1 MQIKGMQK
9 SQIQNITHKFKTGNI
24 VKIVDAGKSSDT
36 SYTIIKLKKSVDGT
50 PLYLLKSSSSP
61 IMLLYYESKSSH
73 LEKIR

>member
-9 SQIQNITHKFKTGNI
+9 SQIQNISHKFKTGNI
-24 VKIVDAGKSSDT
+24 VKIVEVGKSSDT
-36 SYTIIKLKKSVDGT
+36 SYTIMKLKKAIDGT

>member
-24 VKIVDAGKSSDT
+24 VKIIDAGKSSDT

>member
-36 SYTIIKLKKSVDGT
+36 SYTIIKLKKSVDGM

>member
-36 SYTIIKLKKSVDGT
+36 SYTIIKLKKSIDGT

>member
-9 SQIQNITHKFKTGNI
+9 SQIQNIAHKFKTGNI
-24 VKIVDAGKSSDT
+24 VKIVEVGKSSDA
-36 SYTIIKLKKSVDGT
+36 SYTIIKLKKSIDGT

>member
-1 MQIKGMQK
+1 MQIKRIQN
-9 SQIQNITHKFKTGNI
+9 QIQNISHKFKIGTI
-24 VKIVDAGKSSDT
+24 VKIVEAGKSSDA

-50 PLYLLKSSSSP
+50 PLYLLKSPSSP

>member
-9 SQIQNITHKFKTGNI
+9 SQIQNISHKFKTGNI
-24 VKIVDAGKSSDT
+24 VKIVEAGKSSDI
-36 SYTIIKLKKSVDGT
+36 SYTIIKLKKSIDGT